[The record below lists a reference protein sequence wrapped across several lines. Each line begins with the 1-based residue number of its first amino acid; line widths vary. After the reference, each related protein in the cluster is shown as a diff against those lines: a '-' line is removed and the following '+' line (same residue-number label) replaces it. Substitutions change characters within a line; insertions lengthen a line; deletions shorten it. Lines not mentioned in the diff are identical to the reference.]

1 MTRKVLIVDDSGVGR
16 KLVRRCLDF
25 AGLAGSEFIEAE
37 NGAKAL
43 EVLEAGGVDVLVTDL
58 NMPVMDGVELLRAIA
73 EIGTLGTLIT
83 IVMTSTVSLSE
94 SRLLSEKRGNFSS
107 SANSASGIPTPPL
120 RANRCTNG

>member
-16 KLVRRCLDF
+16 KLVRRCLEF
-25 AGLAGSEFIEAE
+25 AGLTGSEFIEAE

-83 IVMTSTVSLSE
+83 IVMTSTVSEALKQDLAKYQVAGFVTKPVSPTTFAKVLAP
-94 SRLLSEKRGNFSS
+94 LLG
-107 SANSASGIPTPPL
+107 
-120 RANRCTNG
+120 